1 MTYVITKRGKAHK
14 LKEFRSI
21 QAVLKAETGLPIKT
35 WMVEESVQHHQTLC
49 GWTISEISAKKSV
62 NN

>member
-1 MTYVITKRGKAHK
+1 MTYVITKQGKVHK

-35 WMVEESVQHHQTLC
+35 WMVEKSMQHHQTIC
-49 GWTISEISAKKSV
+49 GWTISEI
-62 NN
+62 NG